1 MSRGILSEV
10 IRFVDITGDVGPK
23 CVKSKLWR
31 RQRDKVLRMALTAHL
46 ATAYQDEQDTG
57 ACEGS
62 WENEICEQET
72 HFGTDLSGTRTELLK
87 KRLRDTS
94 KSSTEKTNDDNVVRL
109 KV

>member
-1 MSRGILSEV
+1 MYRGILSEV
-10 IRFVDITGDVGPK
+10 IRFVDITRDVSPK

-31 RQRDKVLRMALTAHL
+31 RQRDKALRVAMTAHL

-72 HFGTDLSGTRTELLK
+72 HCGTDLNGTRTELLK
-87 KRLRDTS
+87 RRLHDTS
-94 KSSTEKTNDDNVVRL
+94 KSSTVKTNADNVVRF